1 VENDGSVVVY
11 APGGAVL
18 WTTGTSDGS
27 GSSGGSVPGDT
38 IPSTGPPEDATPMK
52 VLDNGLSFVDAIE
65 NGVHVA
71 PGEWSTYAAASPLP
85 SCAAYTQRGNVG
97 YITTQVV
104 PPGYP
109 EAGYLHWA
117 VRMHNIQDELGPWW
131 VDVFVNGVLRD
142 RKTPVRYVLYGPHGS
157 LPPTIASAGSTVQI
171 KAIHHYFALI
181 PTIAWGGPE
190 IGYYLTWILGVQQAT
205 GALACRMP

>member
-1 VENDGSVVVY
+1 
-11 APGGAVL
+11 
-18 WTTGTSDGS
+18 
-27 GSSGGSVPGDT
+27 
-38 IPSTGPPEDATPMK
+38 
-52 VLDNGLSFVDAIE
+52 
-65 NGVHVA
+65 
-71 PGEWSTYAAASPLP
+71 
-85 SCAAYTQRGNVG
+85 
-97 YITTQVV
+97 
-104 PPGYP
+104 
-109 EAGYLHWA
+109 
-117 VRMHNIQDELGPWW
+117 MHNIQDELGPWW